1 MKITIKTTED
11 VVKNLV
17 KDGIVAT
24 FKMTKTQNY
33 KCFLWIQI
41 KPNLSRKGLF
51 FDDEI
56 CATKC
61 KHTNTLCLYLKHK
74 VFLDTQSYND
84 YYLNLLNSFNLM
96 TARYENKIIY

>member
-1 MKITIKTTED
+1 MKTMED
-11 VVKNLV
+11 LLKNLER
-17 KDGIVAT
+17 DGIVRA
-24 FKMTKTQNY
+24 FKLQKTYSY
-33 KCFLWIQI
+33 KIFLWLQI
-41 KPNLSRKGLF
+41 KPNLIYEKPFF
-51 FDDEI
+51 FDKGVYVK
-56 CATKC
+56 KC